1 MVYYCVH
8 KQLKYLQMQSTILH
22 KRGEGVIINK
32 NFVKNNTKNVLFRCR
47 KERIEYVK
55 IKSGGKFKMALFGKE
70 SISGVLGKAKEL
82 AGKATEAAKT
92 GIDQTKTMVNE
103 KMEQSKQKK
112 LPQEGGLIR
121 YEVIYKGGH
130 PDFQLGKKKSPY
142 ILLDIMP
149 DRFSF
154 LPDTQ
159 SENWFTGFEIPYNR
173 VISLEIVERTI
184 SNAEMLLSS
193 SNNNSDLRQ
202 KNVMEIKYLGDAGD
216 EYVVRNEMLTGLTVM
231 GQAKVCLEM
240 LDLLRTKGIMKQFK
254 GTESNHSNNASGGD
268 DVLKQIEK
276 LAVLKDSGIIT
287 EEEFNRK
294 KAVLLEKL

>member
-1 MVYYCVH
+1 
-8 KQLKYLQMQSTILH
+8 
-22 KRGEGVIINK
+22 
-32 NFVKNNTKNVLFRCR
+32 
-47 KERIEYVK
+47 
-55 IKSGGKFKMALFGKE
+55 MALFAKE
-70 SISGVLGKAKEL
+70 SISGALGKAKEL

-92 GIDQTKTMVNE
+92 GIDQTKTVVNE
-103 KMEQSKQKK
+103 KREQSKQKK

-121 YEVIYKGGH
+121 YEVTYRGGH

-159 SENWFTGFEIPYNR
+159 SEDWFTGFEIPYDR
-173 VISLEIVERTI
+173 VVSLEIVERVI
-184 SNAEMLLSS
+184 STAESILGSG
-193 SNNNSDLRQ
+193 NNNNDLRQ
-202 KNVMEIKYLGDAGD
+202 KNVMEIKYLD
-216 EYVVRNEMLTGLTVM
+216 EADNEFVVRNEMLTGFTVM
-231 GQAKVCLEM
+231 GQARVCLEM
-240 LDLLRTKGIMKQFK
+240 LDLLRTNGIMKQFK
-254 GTESNHSNNASGGD
+254 GTESNRSNNASGGD

-276 LAVLKDSGIIT
+276 LAALKESGIIT